1 MGPPA
6 REEEGTDGSSPESPR
21 SCRNGSCPQSGSL
34 MPLPLQ
40 PAGTSA
46 HHESQSASTGIGQLG
61 TAGHQMPAVCFWPR
75 NTKCLIQEG
84 LNAAPASPPESLA
97 HGDVTV
103 PPASLQSLSHV
114 KYKDFIRCLPV
125 YLSQYILGL
134 LDQKSLKACAA
145 VSRYWAFLVKEVER
159 ELVCQGLVQE
169 EIRYLQGLRPR
180 GAVSNYAKIVNVTIP
195 QLNEEGH
202 IIEMKRHSCEGK
214 TKEKEEEEED
224 NLQAAYHD
232 LQTDTIQLEERN
244 VFCGSYNIRVLT
256 DRSDQNRVIHYSGGD
271 LVAIGST
278 ERKVRFFDT
287 SAMREV
293 PPLLSGHAGSIKALL
308 LDEKKG
314 FVFSASFDL
323 SIRCWDIYSG
333 ACMKI
338 FNGHCGTIICLDVHE
353 RRLVSGA
360 RDGMVKVW
368 NLDSGVCLKTLKH
381 NDVVC
386 VVKMDGIHVV
396 SGCDRGLV
404 KVWLADTGALVKI
417 LEGHQGPVKCLSFDR
432 WHLVTGSSDGYALGW
447 SMVGDLK
454 RCLTA
459 FRHPKEV
466 LSLEF
471 LYLRVVSGCADG
483 KIRIFNYLTGSCLK
497 VLMASSR
504 GEPISFCVAGNRMVI
519 NAPSSLLMF
528 QFEDVRWDYTLAAD
542 REMVRKEKQEACP
555 LSRALSHSQQTK
567 CHVVGQM
574 HRLALQTRDA
584 DQLMQSCLI
593 RDRLPKHCGVPQTLY
608 NELKKTAACKQQ
620 EHLLESTR
628 TLHVQAQQQQELFI
642 PDGTSEYGTPVCVP
656 EHPDMAEAILQHKKK
671 KDSYYPVASY
681 KFLLTVNMLRKSC
694 KSSFARSSTKPPIA
708 TGKAW
713 QAPLHQQRRLEKRQI
728 YITPLQH
735 KKDQTARLQ
744 RVRSRSDSL
753 TMKRIS
759 TPFETKMLQLKLKN
773 SLHGPTVTS
782 SIPAPCIVRPK
793 TCGGLLQE
801 KKAHG
806 GHGKVTPLPE
816 ERGQLSNPCTT
827 SELIKSTHARM
838 AQMKNEA
845 VYGGKKPF
853 RACAVQTD
861 GGFRLLTGNQKEA
874 HEASTIAQCQANQAK
889 LLEDHQKACKKAW
902 LRKTKGLPTDSFTKE
917 GKIAAPELG
926 PNTFI

>member
-1 MGPPA
+1 
-6 REEEGTDGSSPESPR
+6 RRRWSFL
-21 SCRNGSCPQSGSL
+21 CL
-34 MPLPLQ
+34 
-40 PAGTSA
+40 
-46 HHESQSASTGIGQLG
+46 
-61 TAGHQMPAVCFWPR
+61 WPR
-75 NTKCLIQEG
+75 NTKCLIQDG
-84 LNAAPASPPESLA
+84 LNSAPASPAESLA

-103 PPASLQSLSHV
+103 PSASLQTLSHV

-145 VSRYWAFLVKEVER
+145 VSGYWAFLVKEVER
-159 ELVCQGLVQE
+159 EHVCQGLVQDK
-169 EIRYLQGLRPR
+169 IRYLQGLRPR

-195 QLNEEGH
+195 QSDEEGH
-202 IIEMKRHSCEGK
+202 VIEVKRRSREGK
-214 TKEKEEEEED
+214 TKEEG

-244 VFCGSYNIRVLT
+244 VFCGSYNICVLT

-278 ERKVRFFDT
+278 DQKVSFFDI
-287 SAMREV
+287 SEMREV

-323 SIRCWDIYSG
+323 SIRCWDIFSG

-368 NLDSGVCLKTLKH
+368 NLDSEVCLKTLQH

-386 VVKMDGIHVV
+386 VKMDGVHVV

-404 KVWLADTGALVKI
+404 KVWLAETGALVKI
-417 LEGHQGPVKCLSFDR
+417 LEGHQGPVKCLSFDQ

-454 RCLTA
+454 RCLRA

-497 VLMASSR
+497 VLVASST
-504 GEPISFCVAGNRMVI
+504 GEPVSFCVAGNRMVI

-542 REMVRKEKQEACP
+542 REMVRKEKQGTCP
-555 LSRALSHSQQTK
+555 LSRTLSHSQQNK
-567 CHVVGQM
+567 CHVLGQ
-574 HRLALQTRDA
+574 TV
-584 DQLMQSCLI
+584 
-593 RDRLPKHCGVPQTLY
+593 LPCQHVVLF
-608 NELKKTAACKQQ
+608 LKT
-620 EHLLESTR
+620 
-628 TLHVQAQQQQELFI
+628 
-642 PDGTSEYGTPVCVP
+642 DGTSEYGTPVYVP
-656 EHPDMAEAILQHKKK
+656 EHPDMAEAMQQHKKK
-671 KDSYYPVASY
+671 KDSYYLVSSY

-694 KSSFARSSTKPPIA
+694 KSSFVRSSTKPPIA

-713 QAPLHQQRRLEKRQI
+713 EAPLHQQRCLEKRQI
-728 YITPLQH
+728 YKTSLQH
-735 KKDQTARLQ
+735 KQDQTARLQ
-744 RVRSRSDSL
+744 CVRSRSDSL

-773 SLHGPTVTS
+773 SLHGPTVSS

-793 TCGGLLQE
+793 TRGGLLQE
-801 KKAHG
+801 KKAHS
-806 GHGKVTPLPE
+806 GHGKVTPRPE
-816 ERGQLSNPCTT
+816 ERGQLSKLCTT

-853 RACAVQTD
+853 CAFSVQSD
-861 GGFRLLTGNQKEA
+861 SGFRLLTGNQKEA
-874 HEASTIAQCQANQAK
+874 HEAATIAQCQANQAK

-902 LRKTKGLPTDSFTKE
+902 LRKAKGLPTDSFTKE
-917 GKIAAPELG
+917 GKIPAPELG
-926 PNTFI
+926 LNTFI

>member
-1 MGPPA
+1 MAAAAGRGGRGRARPRQRGPG
-6 REEEGTDGSSPESPR
+6 EEEGVDGSAPGSPR
-21 SCRNGSCPQSGSL
+21 SCSNGSCPQSGSPV
-34 MPLPLQ
+34 PLPVQ

-46 HHESQSASTGIGQLG
+46 RRDSHSASTGVAQRG
-61 TAGHQMPAVCFWPR
+61 TAGHQMPAVCLWPR
-75 NTKCLIQEG
+75 NTKCLIQDG
-84 LNAAPASPPESLA
+84 LNSAPASPAESLA

-103 PPASLQSLSHV
+103 PSASLQTLSHV

-145 VSRYWAFLVKEVER
+145 VSGYWAFLVKEVER
-159 ELVCQGLVQE
+159 EHVCQGLVQDK
-169 EIRYLQGLRPR
+169 IRYLQGLRPR

-195 QLNEEGH
+195 QSDEEGH
-202 IIEMKRHSCEGK
+202 VIEVKRRSREGK
-214 TKEKEEEEED
+214 TKEKEEEG

-244 VFCGSYNIRVLT
+244 VFCGSYNICVLT
-256 DRSDQNRVIHYSGGD
+256 DR
-271 LVAIGST
+271 
-278 ERKVRFFDT
+278 
-287 SAMREV
+287 
-293 PPLLSGHAGSIKALL
+293 
-308 LDEKKG
+308 
-314 FVFSASFDL
+314 
-323 SIRCWDIYSG
+323 CWDIFSG

-386 VVKMDGIHVV
+386 VKMDGVHVV

-404 KVWLADTGALVKI
+404 KVWLAETGALVKI
-417 LEGHQGPVKCLSFDR
+417 LEGHHGPVKCLSFDQ

-454 RCLTA
+454 RCLRA

-497 VLMASSR
+497 VLVASSR
-504 GEPISFCVAGNRMVI
+504 GEPVSFCVAGNRMVI

-542 REMVRKEKQEACP
+542 REMVRKEKQGTCP
-555 LSRALSHSQQTK
+555 LSRTLSHSQQNK
-567 CHVVGQM
+567 CHVLGQT
-574 HRLALQTRDA
+574 HHLALQT
-584 DQLMQSCLI
+584 Q
-593 RDRLPKHCGVPQTLY
+593 
-608 NELKKTAACKQQ
+608 AACKQQ
-620 EHLLESTR
+620 ESTR
-628 TLHVQAQQQQELFI
+628 TFHVQAQQQQELFI
-642 PDGTSEYGTPVCVP
+642 PGNQQPHAFALRRPARACSVRILAGADGTSEYGTPVYVP
-656 EHPDMAEAILQHKKK
+656 EHPDMAEAMQQHKKK
-671 KDSYYPVASY
+671 KDSYYLVSSY

-694 KSSFARSSTKPPIA
+694 KSSFVRSSTKPSIA

-713 QAPLHQQRRLEKRQI
+713 EAPLHQQRCLEKRQI
-728 YITPLQH
+728 YKTSLQH
-735 KKDQTARLQ
+735 KQDQTARLQ
-744 RVRSRSDSL
+744 CVRSRSDSL

-773 SLHGPTVTS
+773 SLHGPTVSS
-782 SIPAPCIVRPK
+782 SIPTPCIVRPK
-793 TCGGLLQE
+793 TRGGLLQE
-801 KKAHG
+801 KKAHS
-806 GHGKVTPLPE
+806 GHGKVTPRPE
-816 ERGQLSNPCTT
+816 ERGQLSNLCTT

-845 VYGGKKPF
+845 VYGGNKPF
-853 RACAVQTD
+853 CAFSVQSD
-861 GGFRLLTGNQKEA
+861 SGFRLLTGNQKEA
-874 HEASTIAQCQANQAK
+874 HEAATIAQCQANQAK

-902 LRKTKGLPTDSFTKE
+902 LRKAKGLPTDSFTKE
-917 GKIAAPELG
+917 GKIPAPELG
-926 PNTFI
+926 LNTFI

>member
-1 MGPPA
+1 
-6 REEEGTDGSSPESPR
+6 
-21 SCRNGSCPQSGSL
+21 

-46 HHESQSASTGIGQLG
+46 RHESQSASTGIAQLG
-61 TAGHQMPAVCFWPR
+61 TAGHQMPAVYFWPR
-75 NTKCLIQEG
+75 NTKRLIQAG

-125 YLSQYILGL
+125 FLSQYILGL

-145 VSRYWAFLVKEVER
+145 VNRYWAFLVKEVER
-159 ELVCQGLVQE
+159 EHVCQGLVQE
-169 EIRYLQGLRPR
+169 KIRYLQGLRPR

-202 IIEMKRHSCEGK
+202 VIEMKHRSCESK

-278 ERKVRFFDT
+278 DRKVRFFDT

-338 FNGHCGTIICLDVHE
+338 FNGHWGTIICLDVHE

-432 WHLVTGSSDGYALGW
+432 WHLVTGSSDGYAWGW

-504 GEPISFCVAGNRMVI
+504 GEPISFCVVGNRMVI

-528 QFEDVRWDYTLAAD
+528 QFEDVSKPSATSSAGCIASLCR
-542 REMVRKEKQEACP
+542 REMLTSAC
-555 LSRALSHSQQTK
+555 
-567 CHVVGQM
+567 C
-574 HRLALQTRDA
+574 LA
-584 DQLMQSCLI
+584 
-593 RDRLPKHCGVPQTLY
+593 
-608 NELKKTAACKQQ
+608 
-620 EHLLESTR
+620 
-628 TLHVQAQQQQELFI
+628 
-642 PDGTSEYGTPVCVP
+642 
-656 EHPDMAEAILQHKKK
+656 
-671 KDSYYPVASY
+671 
-681 KFLLTVNMLRKSC
+681 
-694 KSSFARSSTKPPIA
+694 
-708 TGKAW
+708 
-713 QAPLHQQRRLEKRQI
+713 
-728 YITPLQH
+728 
-735 KKDQTARLQ
+735 
-744 RVRSRSDSL
+744 
-753 TMKRIS
+753 
-759 TPFETKMLQLKLKN
+759 
-773 SLHGPTVTS
+773 
-782 SIPAPCIVRPK
+782 
-793 TCGGLLQE
+793 
-801 KKAHG
+801 
-806 GHGKVTPLPE
+806 
-816 ERGQLSNPCTT
+816 
-827 SELIKSTHARM
+827 
-838 AQMKNEA
+838 
-845 VYGGKKPF
+845 
-853 RACAVQTD
+853 
-861 GGFRLLTGNQKEA
+861 
-874 HEASTIAQCQANQAK
+874 
-889 LLEDHQKACKKAW
+889 
-902 LRKTKGLPTDSFTKE
+902 
-917 GKIAAPELG
+917 
-926 PNTFI
+926 